1 MILGH
6 LTLGLRKKAPLE
18 FIAVAA
24 PGAILRERGPV
35 YLDRPHLV
43 DRVHIVVADHEPLG
57 AGRLLPPS
65 LVVHLHVAVD
75 ADVAQVDDRV
85 AGADQLVPGVHHR
98 RSISCGVW
106 NGRSKA
112 AIDPCLPGAGEGI
125 GIHPKQVRAA
135 PANQVSPSRPTTLIG
150 LPRRPIERIHV
161 RSGRRSRSRSRTG
174 ARSGAT
180 KRLRTASRRG
190 RFTAS
195 RAEVPIRWTIRGKI
209 LRPGGCVPNAL
220 PNLWRSHWSAAAV

>member
-1 MILGH
+1 MPPPARSSVSAVRSTSIGRTWLTGSTSWLPITSH
-6 LTLGLRKKAPLE
+6 L
-18 FIAVAA
+18 A
-24 PGAILRERGPV
+24 PGACCHHRWL
-35 YLDRPHLV
+35 
-43 DRVHIVVADHEPLG
+43 
-57 AGRLLPPS
+57 
-65 LVVHLHVAVD
+65 VHLHVAVD

-98 RSISCGVW
+98 LVHLVRRLERPIQ
-106 NGRSKA
+106 GRYRPMS
-112 AIDPCLPGAGEGI
+112 PRCRRGNRNTPQAG
-125 GIHPKQVRAA
+125 PRR